1 MPLPLNPIP
10 PGKRKYFLNHRGGK
24 TMKQKSKELFEL
36 FKKLVQMPGGS
47 GFEEKVIETVS
58 EELKKNISD
67 VSVDPM
73 GNVIG
78 KLWKGKKSVM
88 VCVHT
93 DEMCMLVK
101 YVDPKGYVFFDLN
114 GMIDERVL
122 LSTKVDICSEKGI
135 YTGVMGVKNR
145 HLMTPGDLKR
155 PINISELW
163 IDIGAESAEEVSQ
176 WGIEIGDPIVFH
188 PNFQFIGKGTIISK
202 AIDNRT
208 GCAILIDLS
217 ERMKKERLDY
227 QLFLVAAS
235 QEEVGSRGAKVA
247 AQTLVPDMAIVI
259 DTVPASDP
267 ITPPQQATAECGKG
281 PVIRSMDVNA
291 LGWGTIYSKKI
302 RNRLIAT
309 GQEYGIPHQKDIF
322 KTWTD
327 ASTIHT
333 SGRGIPCGGLYIPRR
348 YSHSP
353 LELVKWPDVEGTAEL
368 LFLFLKELDSKAIED
383 LIRKV

>member
-1 MPLPLNPIP
+1 MLKI
-10 PGKRKYFLNHRGGK
+10 
-24 TMKQKSKELFEL
+24 FE
-36 FKKLVQMPGGS
+36 KLAEIPGGS
-47 GFEEKVIETVS
+47 GFEEKVIEFMVA
-58 EELKKNISD
+58 ELKRSLPD

-78 KLWKGKKSVM
+78 TLGKGKNSVM
-88 VCVHT
+88 VCVHS
-93 DEMCMLVK
+93 DEVCMLIK
-101 YVDPKGYVFFDLN
+101 YIDPKGYIYFDLN

-122 LSTKVDICSEKGI
+122 LSTKVDICTDKGI
-135 YTGVMGVKNR
+135 YTGVVGVKNR
-145 HLMTPGDLKR
+145 HLLTAEDLKR
-155 PINISELW
+155 PISISDLW
-163 IDIGAESAEEVSQ
+163 IDVGAESTEEVKR

-188 PNFQFIGKGTIISK
+188 HNFQKIGRDTIISK
-202 AIDNRT
+202 AIDNRA
-208 GCAILIDLS
+208 GCAILIDFA
-217 ERMKKERLDY
+217 ERMKPKKIDY
-227 QLFLVAAS
+227 QLFFVAAV

-247 AQTLVPDMAIVI
+247 AQTLGPDMAIVI

-302 RNRLIAT
+302 RQRLINTAVKNK
-309 GQEYGIPHQKDIF
+309 IPHQKDIF
-322 KTWTD
+322 RTWTD

-333 SGRGIPCGGLYIPRR
+333 SGRGIPCGGLFIPRR

-353 LELVKWPDVEGTAEL
+353 TELVKWSDVERTAEL
-368 LFLFLKELDSKAIED
+368 LYLFLKDLSSAVISD

>member
-1 MPLPLNPIP
+1 
-10 PGKRKYFLNHRGGK
+10 
-24 TMKQKSKELFEL
+24 MKQKSKELFEL
-36 FKKLVQMPGGS
+36 FKKLVQIPGGS
-47 GFEEKVIETVS
+47 GFEERVIEAVS
-58 EELKKNISD
+58 AELKKNISD

-78 KLWKGKKSVM
+78 RLAAGKRSVM
-88 VCVHT
+88 ICVHT

-101 YVDPKGYVFFDLN
+101 YIDPKGYLYFDLN

-135 YTGVMGVKNR
+135 YTGVVGVKNR
-145 HLMTPGDLKR
+145 HLMTPEDLKR

-163 IDIGAESAEEVSQ
+163 IDVGAESAEEVNQ
-176 WGIEIGDPIVFH
+176 WGIDIGDPIVFH
-188 PNFQFIGKGTIISK
+188 PNFQSIGKDTIISK
-202 AIDNRT
+202 AIDNRA

-217 ERMKKERLDY
+217 ERMKKEKLDF

-247 AQTLVPDMAIVI
+247 AQTLMPDMAIVI

-267 ITPPQQATAECGKG
+267 ITPLKQATAECGKG

-291 LGWGTIYSKKI
+291 LGWGTIYSRKI
-302 RNRLIAT
+302 RKRLIVTA
-309 GQEYGIPHQKDIF
+309 QKYKIPHQKDIF
-322 KTWTD
+322 RTWTD
-327 ASTIHT
+327 ASTVHT
-333 SGRGIPCGGLYIPRR
+333 AGRGIPCGGVYIPRR

-353 LELVKWPDVEGTAEL
+353 LELVKWPDIERAAEL

-383 LIRKV
+383 LICKV

>member
-1 MPLPLNPIP
+1 ML
-10 PGKRKYFLNHRGGK
+10 
-24 TMKQKSKELFEL
+24 EL
-36 FKKLVQMPGGS
+36 FKRLIEIPGGS
-47 GFEEKVIETVS
+47 GFEEMVINAVS
-58 EELKKNISD
+58 AELRKNIPD

-78 KLWKGKKSVM
+78 RVGAGKKSVM

-101 YVDPKGYVFFDLN
+101 YIDPKGYLYFELN

-122 LSTKVDICSEKGI
+122 LSTEVDICSEKGI
-135 YTGVMGVKNR
+135 YTGVVGVKSR
-145 HLMTPGDLKR
+145 HLMTPEDLKR
-155 PINISELW
+155 PITISELW
-163 IDIGAESAEEVSQ
+163 IDVGAESAEEVSQ

-188 PNFQFIGKGTIISK
+188 PNFRPIGKDTIISK
-202 AIDNRT
+202 AIDNRA
-208 GCAILIDLS
+208 GCTILIDLS
-217 ERMKKERLDY
+217 KKIKKEKTDY

-247 AQTLVPDMAIVI
+247 AQTLMPDMAIVI

-267 ITPPQQATAECGKG
+267 ITPLQQATAECGKG
-281 PVIRSMDVNA
+281 PVIRSMDVNT

-302 RNRLIAT
+302 RKRLIAT
-309 GQEYGIPHQKDIF
+309 AVKNKIPHQKDIF
-322 KTWTD
+322 RTWTD
-327 ASTIHT
+327 ASTITT
-333 SGRGIPCGGLYIPRR
+333 SARGIPCGGLYIPRR

-353 LELVKWPDVEGTAEL
+353 LELVKWPDVEKTADL
-368 LFLFLKELDSKAIED
+368 LFLFLRQLDSKAIED